1 MISQTSEYALR
12 AVVYLATIGGGPATT
27 QEIAAATRVPA
38 GYLSKVL
45 RQLARAGLLF
55 AQRGVGG
62 GFALSRAAE
71 DISALD
77 VLRSADSWIH
87 RITECPLGIP
97 GHASLCALHQLID
110 DVMAQT
116 ERAFAAVSL
125 QDLLTSSQNVRS
137 LCDPDVS
144 QPIQIKEPEN
154 KSDPLYP
161 Q

>member
-45 RQLARAGLLF
+45 RNLARAGLLL

-62 GFALSRAAE
+62 GFALSRPPAE
-71 DISALD
+71 ITALD
-77 VLRSADSWIH
+77 VLRAADSWMQ

-97 GHASLCALHQLID
+97 GHAALCGLHQLID
-110 DVMAQT
+110 DVIAQT
-116 ERAFAAVSL
+116 ERAFEVVSL
-125 QDLLTSSQNVRS
+125 QDLLDGSGDVQS
-137 LCDPDVS
+137 LCDPADL
-144 QPIQIKEPEN
+144 QQIQIDKPD
-154 KSDPLYP
+154 K
-161 Q
+161 